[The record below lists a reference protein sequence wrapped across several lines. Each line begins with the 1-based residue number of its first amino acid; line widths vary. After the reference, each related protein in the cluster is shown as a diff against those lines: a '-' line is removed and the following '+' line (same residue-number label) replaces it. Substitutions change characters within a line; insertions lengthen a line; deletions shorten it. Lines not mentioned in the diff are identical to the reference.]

1 MILTL
6 GLVERDVIQKA
17 LSDYQNEGGATGFP
31 RWLFEQGILARDDV
45 QRVAQELERWFL
57 AERRRAMGFED
68 PKDVKEPSD
77 ETSATVPATQQHGAS
92 SSSIE
97 LAVPPDEE
105 SARKA
110 PTSQG
115 TSRPQI
121 VLQPRMLGGPP
132 PSAPAS
138 QPQRHKTPPLA
149 QPRMPGGAAPRPPA
163 TPAASAPRPS
173 GRIAKPAPAPPIE
186 RTTPPL
192 PAPRLTGPRKTDMA
206 RPAASF
212 DAPPAKK
219 PSGTQPA
226 LPTGSGAAPPK
237 KTSARIKVPD
247 EPATPP
253 PAPKKTGSVRVPAVP
268 PEAPAPAKRTGSVRI
283 PAELA
288 KEEGAPK
295 DKQWALFE
303 KATKDPLTRLVGARL
318 GRTEVLKLLSTTDII
333 TTFEGRHGDDERAAV
348 VKVLRP
354 DRVKDKVA
362 LERFTRE
369 AQVLE
374 KIDHPNIA
382 KILETGTAEGVRY
395 ISMEVGTGEALSTML
410 ERTGKLPVDRVARI
424 GRGVAL
430 GLAAAHRAGV
440 IHRDLRPANIL
451 VEGGAVKIVGF
462 GVARDV
468 AVPGRLTAT
477 GHITGHPSYIAP
489 EAAANAEVTPKTDV
503 YSLGIVMFLAISGRL
518 PFESRS
524 VVKLVGLHLNAKP
537 PRLEE
542 LAPDCPPKLAQ
553 LVAKLLAKDP
563 DKRPEAM
570 DVGNALAAKDILD
583 APSSEQRA
591 SAGADKLDPEELL
604 RRALA
609 PDEHPSFDEG
619 AERMLGGPACAACEL
634 PLGEGSHSLQ
644 GNEVCARCFERVEA
658 LELCAACLLEVG
670 PDESQGQDVAVFSG
684 HIYCRACT
692 RRVRL
697 PCGVCGRDAP
707 ISGLAN
713 GQTKARGDQLV
724 HATCSR

>member
-1 MILTL
+1 
-6 GLVERDVIQKA
+6 
-17 LSDYQNEGGATGFP
+17 
-31 RWLFEQGILARDDV
+31 
-45 QRVAQELERWFL
+45 
-57 AERRRAMGFED
+57 
-68 PKDVKEPSD
+68 
-77 ETSATVPATQQHGAS
+77 
-92 SSSIE
+92 
-97 LAVPPDEE
+97 
-105 SARKA
+105 
-110 PTSQG
+110 
-115 TSRPQI
+115 
-121 VLQPRMLGGPP
+121 
-132 PSAPAS
+132 
-138 QPQRHKTPPLA
+138 
-149 QPRMPGGAAPRPPA
+149 
-163 TPAASAPRPS
+163 
-173 GRIAKPAPAPPIE
+173 
-186 RTTPPL
+186 
-192 PAPRLTGPRKTDMA
+192 MA
-206 RPAASF
+206 RPAASL
-212 DAPPAKK
+212 DAPPTKK

-226 LPTGSGAAPPK
+226 LGSGAPTAPPK

-247 EPATPP
+247 EPPTPP
-253 PAPKKTGSVRVPAVP
+253 LVPKKTASVRIQAVP
-268 PEAPAPAKRTGSVRI
+268 PEAPAPAKRTGSVRV

-288 KEEGAPK
+288 KEESAPK

-303 KATKDPLTRLVGARL
+303 KATKDPLGRLVGARL
-318 GRTEVLKLLSTTDII
+318 GRTEVLKLISTTDII

-354 DRVKDKVA
+354 DRVKDKIA

-395 ISMEVGTGEALSTML
+395 ISMEVGSGEALSTTL
-410 ERTGKLPVDRVARI
+410 ERTGKLPADRVARI
-424 GRGVAL
+424 ARGVAL

-518 PFESRS
+518 PFASRS

-563 DKRPEAM
+563 DKRPDAM
-570 DVGNALAAKDILD
+570 EVGNALAAKDILD

-591 SAGADKLDPEELL
+591 SAAADKLDPEELL

-634 PLGEGSHSLQ
+634 PLGDGAQSLL
-644 GNEVCARCFERVEA
+644 GNQVCARCFERVEA

-670 PDESQGQDVAVFSG
+670 PEESQGHDVAVFSG

-697 PCGVCGRDAP
+697 PCAVCGKEAP

-724 HATCSR
+724 HATCAR